1 MDESILNLVLIKIII
16 SSNLKKHFFEIRDA
30 GCNYIH
36 KTAHDCKS
44 QAFSW
49 LHMYIEMVT
58 ITLFINNNIQ
68 IIKKLV
74 KILTPLVEVL
84 LTKLINLCEETAEEN
99 AM

>member
-1 MDESILNLVLIKIII
+1 
-16 SSNLKKHFFEIRDA
+16 
-30 GCNYIH
+30 
-36 KTAHDCKS
+36 
-44 QAFSW
+44 
-49 LHMYIEMVT
+49 MVT